1 MRLFS
6 AIFLVAGLSLYGCA
20 TTRAPP
26 RIDLPAPYTDQ
37 RVRVT
42 VDGLWKDGDGT
53 VSGVSG
59 TATNISGHDFITCQ
73 IGLDL
78 LDVSGVK
85 VSSAV
90 AVTTGLKAGQTWRF
104 QATLMNAYA
113 VAFKSVAPGHVIAVP
128 LQTRTTGTSTDGQ
141 GDYMVREGGYC
152 TRNSQCVVG
161 TTCRSERCIV
171 D

>member
-113 VAFKSVAPGHVIAVP
+113 VAFKSVARNRGSP
-128 LQTRTTGTSTDGQ
+128 TNENDGYFHRWSRGLHGARGRLLHTKQ
-141 GDYMVREGGYC
+141 PMRRWYNLSKRAMYR
-152 TRNSQCVVG
+152 
-161 TTCRSERCIV
+161 
-171 D
+171 